1 MCSLETIAMLDQV
14 KRDEALVHFQRG
26 LALEQSNRVREA
38 VEEYRRALAHNPHLR
53 EAHEALGFYYQR
65 FGLLAKAAEEFRVVA
80 NLEDDFL
87 AHFNLGYIL
96 IEIGRYDE
104 AQAAF
109 ERCLDR
115 APHDATTHYEIAHI
129 LFLRDDYSAA
139 LERLQIPL
147 QEFPEDWE
155 VHHLAG
161 CCYLRLGDYVQA
173 MTAFGSML
181 RLTMQPV
188 VQAEAIELIE
198 TVERYREVGTPR
210 SLKDRLY
217 AEHGVVQLGSTQ
229 DNGISLREYSDYH
242 FTYPDIGITLQRL
255 QALLRGCEWRFTCVV
270 ALDRLARPLV
280 DALAALLNLPARYA
294 DDVQP
299 TDLPLLVLGIGR
311 EAELLDLALERSVS
325 EVVTFCLGLN
335 WLRHRSALPDITG
348 VIARG
353 NCSVPWEAELR
364 RLRADGAPAGQID
377 ACIDRAKEQI
387 LAAVRDTPPDKTLAR
402 QVRYY
407 THRFHRLRF
416 ADVFDITEAMS
427 LL

>member
-1 MCSLETIAMLDQV
+1 MLDQV

-109 ERCLDR
+109 ERCLAR

-181 RLTMQPV
+181 RLTMQPA

-242 FTYPDIGITLQRL
+242 FTYPDIGVTLQRL

>member
-109 ERCLDR
+109 ERCLAR

-181 RLTMQPV
+181 RLTMQPA

-242 FTYPDIGITLQRL
+242 FTYPDIGVTLQRL